1 LDAHSTAGEALRR
14 LTARE
19 HLSREQ
25 ARRLLQEIFAGH
37 ASEAAIAGVLV
48 ALAMKGETVDEI
60 VGFAEAMRAAVV
72 DIGLDQGKGAGAG
85 AYVDTCGTG
94 GSARNCFNISTAAAF
109 VAAGAGA
116 AVAKHGNRTN
126 TSVSGSADVL
136 EACGVNLA
144 LPAERLGPCLRAIG
158 VVFLYAPLLHGAM
171 HRVIPARRALGIRTI
186 FNLLG
191 PLTNPAGARAQVVGV
206 PSAGLIPVMAEALLR
221 LGTRH
226 SFVVRSED
234 GLGEFSTTATTWVA
248 EIQHGEIR
256 EYRLDARK
264 LGLPRAQIADLTC
277 SSREDAAAAL
287 AAVLEGEAG
296 ARRDIT
302 CLNAA
307 AALVAAGR
315 ASDMD
320 QGLELARAAIDSGAA
335 REKLAALVRYTNEQ
349 SGADV
354 PARETAGNATGR

>member
-25 ARRLLQEIFAGH
+25 ARGLLQEIFAGH
-37 ASEAAIAGVLV
+37 ASETEIAGVLV

-60 VGFAEAMRAAVV
+60 VGFAEVMRAAVV
-72 DIGLDQGKGAGAG
+72 DIGLGHGDDNGADDGNS

-136 EACGVNLA
+136 EAAGVNLA
-144 LPAERLGPCLRAIG
+144 FPAERLGPCLRSIG

-171 HRVIPARRALGIRTI
+171 HRVIPTRRALGIRTI

-191 PLTNPAGARAQVVGV
+191 PLTNPAGARAQIIGV

-221 LGTRH
+221 LGTQH

-248 EIQHGEIR
+248 EIQHGAIR

-335 REKLAALVRYTNEQ
+335 REKLAALVSYTNER
-349 SGADV
+349 SGTAD
-354 PARETAGNATGR
+354 ATAGSAAS

>member
-1 LDAHSTAGEALRR
+1 MDAQSTAGEALRR
-14 LTARE
+14 LMARE

-25 ARRLLQEIFAGH
+25 ARRLLQEIFAGQ
-37 ASEAAIAGVLV
+37 ASEAELAGVLV
-48 ALAMKGETVDEI
+48 ALAMKGESVDEI

-72 DIGLDQGKGAGAG
+72 DIGLEDSDGR
-85 AYVDTCGTG
+85 YVDTCGTG

-136 EACGVNLA
+136 ESAGVNLA
-144 LPAERLGPCLRAIG
+144 FPAERLGPCLRETG
-158 VVFLYAPLLHGAM
+158 VVFLYAPLLHRAM
-171 HRVIPARRALGIRTI
+171 HRVIPTRRALGIRTI

-191 PLTNPAGARAQVVGV
+191 PLTNPAGARAQIIGV
-206 PSAGLIPVMAEALLR
+206 PSAALIPVMAEALLR

-248 EIQHGEIR
+248 EVKDGEIR

-264 LGLPRAQIADLTC
+264 LGLPRARIEDLTC
-277 SSREDAAAAL
+277 RSREDAAGAL
-287 AAVLEGEAG
+287 AAVLEGETG

-307 AALVAAGR
+307 AALVAAER
-315 ASDMD
+315 ARDMNH
-320 QGLELARAAIDSGAA
+320 GLELARTAIDSGAA
-335 REKLAALVRYTNEQ
+335 RAKLTALVSYTNQ
-349 SGADV
+349 RSGDAD
-354 PARETAGNATGR
+354 PTAGSAASN